1 MSYNKSSI
9 NSIYLIHP
17 PQPAKGDGQK
27 NNSKKQK
34 NYGGFKDFFDSA
46 NETLLESSDSE
57 EETSK
62 NK

>member
-34 NYGGFKDFFDSA
+34 NDGALRISLIVQMKLS
-46 NETLLESSDSE
+46 
-57 EETSK
+57 
-62 NK
+62 